1 MEKRKTK
8 KRIYIKIIII
18 AILLALLIWSLWTNT
33 AVQLNGITV
42 TSKKLPQNFDGYKIA
57 HISDFHDAQ
66 IGENNSKLIELL
78 NHASPD
84 IIVITGDII
93 DCNRPDVEK
102 SLNFAEQA
110 VKVAPCYYV
119 TGNHEGLIKDT
130 EYEKLKSGLESLG
143 VIILS
148 DKEAIIEKDGEK
160 ISLIGIDDPIVNEN
174 GIGLTMDSDK
184 ISALSSCEFTVLL
197 SHRPEFFERY
207 VQADVELA
215 LCGHVHGGQFRLPFV
230 GGLYGP
236 NQGLLPEY
244 DSGLYTK
251 EDTNMIVS
259 RGIGNSRFPLRFNN
273 RPEIVLVELKTE
285 TLE

>member
-1 MEKRKTK
+1 
-8 KRIYIKIIII
+8 
-18 AILLALLIWSLWTNT
+18 
-33 AVQLNGITV
+33 
-42 TSKKLPQNFDGYKIA
+42 
-57 HISDFHDAQ
+57 
-66 IGENNSKLIELL
+66 
-78 NHASPD
+78 
-84 IIVITGDII
+84 
-93 DCNRPDVEK
+93 
-102 SLNFAEQA
+102 
-110 VKVAPCYYV
+110 
-119 TGNHEGLIKDT
+119 
-130 EYEKLKSGLESLG
+130 
-143 VIILS
+143 
-148 DKEAIIEKDGEK
+148 
-160 ISLIGIDDPIVNEN
+160 
-174 GIGLTMDSDK
+174 MDSDK